1 MDPST
6 YRLSHLYLSRY
17 RTLRV
22 IRDIATSDKN
32 SEGPTPQKSRTPR
45 WFAAMHLRR
54 FEHLEEDIPAVHLS
68 SDSDSDEEDD
78 DRMRLIRPE
87 LLRPLYH
94 NSLEEVLILFAKH
107 IQWLLQDQRQRR
119 RNYRYFDVDVW
130 QKWANMI
137 RRGDEGA
144 MLAHL
149 TDDEEEEEV
158 AIDEEQQ
165 GPAIED
171 DDQHDQEMQLDGP
184 GPDLWQEDSDELAD
198 YEEEEE
204 EEPQPLNAPGSAVL
218 GKRKASPVRGF
229 LSLIVCIHMLMLH
242 IARSK
247 LHLRLLSRKYKCSAR
262 KPSIFP

>member
-1 MDPST
+1 MNPIT

-45 WFAAMHLRR
+45 WFAAMYLRR
-54 FEHLEEDIPAVHLS
+54 FEYLEENTPAVHLS
-68 SDSDSDEEDD
+68 SDSDSDEEED
-78 DRMRLIRPE
+78 DRMRLVRPE

-107 IQWLLQDQRQRR
+107 LQWLLQDQRQRR

-137 RRGDEGA
+137 RRGDEDA

-149 TDDEEEEEV
+149 ADDGEEEEV
-158 AIDEEQQ
+158 TIDEQQQ

-171 DDQHDQEMQLDGP
+171 DQHSEQEMQLDGP
-184 GPDLWQEDSDELAD
+184 NADEQREDSDELAD
-198 YEEEEE
+198 YEEDEDEG
-204 EEPQPLNAPGSAVL
+204 PRPLEVRSSVVL
-218 GKRKASPVRGF
+218 GKRKASPVRVF
-229 LSLIVCIHMLMLH
+229 VEHH
-242 IARSK
+242 
-247 LHLRLLSRKYKCSAR
+247 
-262 KPSIFP
+262 